1 MLVVNEADE
10 ILSICLVISS
20 ENFSIGTNNSR
31 VMSWLHAYECN
42 TTSFISYWRCICS
55 VPSSSSFNGEIFWL
69 LTRCFPQLFCVV
81 KPVKEKFDSHRKK
94 ARFIVTAY
102 ALIVCIFHYMF
113 SLLYVLPWPAQNT
126 FVFYSSLPNM
136 TAWKLAWLLH
146 VVYCQWALHVT
157 GLSVCVSISIYW
169 HWKWPMFLR
178 ILYEVALLWLLW
190 YSRFTAFI

>member
-1 MLVVNEADE
+1 MLVVNEADD

-94 ARFIVTAY
+94 PG
-102 ALIVCIFHYMF
+102 LL
-113 SLLYVLPWPAQNT
+113 SLL
-126 FVFYSSLPNM
+126 M
-136 TAWKLAWLLH
+136 
-146 VVYCQWALHVT
+146 
-157 GLSVCVSISIYW
+157 
-169 HWKWPMFLR
+169 
-178 ILYEVALLWLLW
+178 LWLFASSIICLA
-190 YSRFTAFI
+190 YCMCCPDLPKTLLSFTPLCLTWQLEN